1 MRIAVLAVAL
11 LLPLPVWA
19 AEIDVEGAVVAATL
33 YPEGASIERLAS
45 FDAEAG
51 RHSILIAG
59 MPNSFDRNSLRIEGE
74 GAFRILSIEERSA
87 SLQALEIQRQSARH
101 AIEMEIQD
109 LQDKRAFEANKIEAA
124 NKRLTFIDAMTS
136 AQAAAKPNDAA
147 SLDPAQWPAMWDHIE
162 QGAKAAL
169 DTRNRARIEM
179 RAIDE
184 ALQVLR
190 AELDDTGPGR
200 RLGPLL
206 AVQIEADAA
215 VSGALTLRY
224 QMNDANWAPVYDAR
238 LSMEE
243 APSVTLVRRA
253 QVRQGTGEDWT
264 GIALTLST
272 ARPGGRA
279 DAPDPRVLFARIEE
293 DRPEI
298 AMSRKVM
305 RAPEMMAD
313 SMVMAPPPPA
323 MVAAAP
329 AMQVMAVAQFDGET
343 VEYAIPGPVDIRG
356 SGRIKQVL
364 IDEQTD
370 AVTLEARATP
380 SLDETAYLYAAFE
393 NQGDGPILP
402 GTASLYRDSVF
413 VGTIQLARVAG
424 GDETDIAFGRYDPI
438 KVTHV
443 ERERMEGEAGLIR
456 SRQTETR
463 RYAMTVANLGTRS
476 MPVSIRDSMPYAED
490 EDVEITLRASPMPDE
505 RDVQGRKGALAW
517 RFTLDPGQRRDIAH
531 GYDISYPMEQNLYLP
546 R

>member
-87 SLQALEIQRQSARH
+87 SVQALEIQRQSARH

-162 QGAKAAL
+162 QGAKAAF

-179 RAIDE
+179 RAIDD

-424 GDETDIAFGRYDPI
+424 GDEIDIAFGRYDSI
-438 KVTHV
+438 KVTHI
-443 ERERMEGEAGLIR
+443 ERGRMEGEAGLIR

-505 RDVQGRKGALAW
+505 RDVEGRKGALAW